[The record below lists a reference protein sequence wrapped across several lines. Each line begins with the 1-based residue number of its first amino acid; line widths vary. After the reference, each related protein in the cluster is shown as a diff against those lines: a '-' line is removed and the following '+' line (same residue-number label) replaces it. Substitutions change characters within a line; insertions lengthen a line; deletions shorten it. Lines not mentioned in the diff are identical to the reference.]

1 MKPDLKN
8 TCGLCKIR
16 NSSLFKDVLQEHLC
30 QVNSDRMDVFH
41 KKGQTLFHEGSQ
53 PLGLYCVNDGLVKVY
68 KTTSNG
74 KAQILRLAKAGDFLG
89 YRALLSDER
98 YAASATV
105 LEDATICFIPK
116 DSFFHLLSL
125 DNRLYQRLLKQVSHE
140 LGVMEEKLADLS
152 SKSVRERLAQTLLM
166 LNKTYG
172 IHDQDKETGDSS
184 IIDIALSRE
193 DLANI
198 VGTATETLIRLLSEF
213 KSDGYIS
220 FKGKKINILKPKAL
234 AKAADFYS

>member
-1 MKPDLKN
+1 MKPPETN
-8 TCGLCKIR
+8 SCGLCKIR
-16 NSSLFKDVLQEHLC
+16 NTSLFKDVLQEHLC

-41 KKGQTLFHEGSQ
+41 KKGQTLFQEGTL
-53 PLGLYCVNDGLVKVY
+53 PLGLYCVNSGLVKVY

-105 LEDATICFIPK
+105 LEDATACFIPK
-116 DSFFHLLSL
+116 DSFMHLLSL
-125 DNRLYQRLLKQVSHE
+125 DNRLYKRLLKQVSHE
-140 LGVMEEKLADLS
+140 LGVMEEKISDLS
-152 SKSVRERLAQTLLM
+152 SKSVRERLANTLLM
-166 LNKTYG
+166 LNETYG
-172 IHDQDKETGDSS
+172 IAYSDPETKESS
-184 IIDIALSRE
+184 KIDIALSRE
-193 DLANI
+193 DLANM

-213 KSDGYIS
+213 KNDGYIS
-220 FKGKKINILKPKAL
+220 FEGKKINILKPKAL

>member
-1 MKPDLKN
+1 MKPDLN
-8 TCGLCKIR
+8 NSCGLCKIR

-41 KKGQTLFHEGSQ
+41 KKGQTLFHEGTN
-53 PLGLYCVNDGLVKVY
+53 PLGLFCVNHGLIKIY
-68 KTTSNG
+68 KTTSSG
-74 KAQILRLAKAGDFLG
+74 KMQILRLAKAGDFLG
-89 YRALLSDER
+89 YRALVSDER

-140 LGVMEEKLADLS
+140 LGVMEEKLSDLS
-152 SKSVRERLAQTLLM
+152 TKSVRERLASTLLM
-166 LNKTYG
+166 LNETYG
-172 IHDQDKETGDSS
+172 IDNKINEASGTRT
-184 IIDIALSRE
+184 IDIALSRE
-193 DLANI
+193 DLANM

-213 KSDGYIS
+213 KNDGYIS
-220 FKGKKINILKPKAL
+220 FEGKKINILNPKAL
-234 AKAADFYS
+234 LKTADFYS